1 MLRRIINFLINIL
14 AVSGTLI
21 VIILVLFSDMILEIK
36 DTGTTI
42 MSSNKSV
49 NVEFDTDPLVIN
61 SKEVDFMRG
70 VKATDEDGNDVKN
83 KLSSSV
89 VNEDNKKYVVYSIN
103 GSQYELQ
110 NFKRKLTIYNY
121 RLPTIKILKSSY
133 TCDINEID
141 EYIKTL
147 ITDGQISGD
156 DGLGNDIS
164 TGIYRDKTAL
174 QITKAGS
181 YDIPLVLNNVFGD
194 EVRNTLR
201 LKVTGKLYTVKV
213 KLTTETT
220 TIRKNSRFSPNSYIA
235 SATDSDGNDIL
246 NQIIYR
252 SEVDLTTE
260 GRYKVYYYVVGTG
273 EEEDPVATL
282 TVVVTA

>member
-14 AVSGTLI
+14 AISGTLI
-21 VIILVLFSDMILEIK
+21 VIVLVCFSDMILEVK
-36 DTGTTI
+36 DTGTSAI
-42 MSSNKSV
+42 SSNKSV
-49 NVEFDTDPLVIN
+49 SVHFDPDPLVIN
-61 SKEVDFMRG
+61 NSEVDLMKG
-70 VKATDEDGNDVKN
+70 VEAVDEDGIDITD

-89 VNEDNKKYVVYSIN
+89 VNENNKKFVVYSVN
-103 GSQYELQ
+103 GSKYDLQ
-110 NFKRKLTIYNY
+110 NFKRGLTLRNYKL
-121 RLPTIKILKSSY
+121 PSIKIIKSSY
-133 TCDINEID
+133 TCDINEVD

-164 TGIYRDKTAL
+164 SGIYRDKTAV
-174 QITKAGS
+174 QITKAGN
-181 YDIPLVLNNVFGD
+181 YDVPLVLENIFGD
-194 EVRNTLR
+194 EVRKEVR
-201 LKVTGKLYTVKV
+201 LKITGKLYTVKV

-235 SATDSDGNDIL
+235 SAIDSDGNDIL

-252 SEVDLTTE
+252 SEVNLNVE
-260 GRYKVYYYVVGTG
+260 GRYKVYYYVVGSG
-273 EEEDPVATL
+273 EEDPIATL